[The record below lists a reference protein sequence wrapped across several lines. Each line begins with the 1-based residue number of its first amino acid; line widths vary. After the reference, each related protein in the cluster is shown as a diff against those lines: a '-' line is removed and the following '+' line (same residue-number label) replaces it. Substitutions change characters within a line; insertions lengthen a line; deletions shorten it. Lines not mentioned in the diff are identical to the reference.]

1 MKGSSLV
8 RVNVQKDQASI
19 HTCYFLIVKK
29 HLGKEKEYLNLFF
42 FVKPSECD
50 QELQRRILPTN
61 ALLRQPIM
69 NLLHLAR
76 RQLPCDIYWDIIYE
90 EIQSCTM
97 VQAKCQPCKKIRRS
111 RHVHCLNFHVTRSL
125 FLISVHFMPD
135 YRVRILWLRD
145 IPSINAMKFRY

>member
-61 ALLRQPIM
+61 ALLCQPIM
-69 NLLHLAR
+69 NNCTLLD
-76 RQLPCDIYWDIIYE
+76 DIFLVIFIGTSFMRKYNHALWCKLNV
-90 EIQSCTM
+90 SL
-97 VQAKCQPCKKIRRS
+97 VKKIRRS